1 MSAENVAFVRGL
13 FEAGANLDKQA
24 LLEILPEA
32 VAQAFTDD
40 AVWEE
45 DPGRADRQ
53 VWRGHDGIVA
63 SWRHWMDQ
71 WDEYSFEVAGIED
84 HGDRVLAVM
93 TERARGESSGANVT
107 ATNHLVFTFR
117 DGKISRYQEFYDES
131 AARSAL
137 TLGRAGSGS

>member
-1 MSAENVAFVRGL
+1 VSAENVAFVRGL
-13 FEAGANLDKQA
+13 FEGAAGLDKQA

-63 SWRHWMDQ
+63 SWRQWMDQ
-71 WDEYSFEVAGIED
+71 WDEYSFEVAGIEE

-117 DGKISRYQEFYDES
+117 DGKVSHYQEFYDES
-131 AARSAL
+131 QARAALAESA
-137 TLGRAGSGS
+137 